1 MKETQLLE
9 PPERIVSLLLSDMR
23 TDSGQ
28 LLNLTLAF
36 NIILGLGQETAV
48 RYKVNQSESSRTGDA
63 LLHAPQVSAALERVD
78 LDYWGLCK

>member
-28 LLNLTLAF
+28 LLAF
-36 NIILGLGQETAV
+36 NIILGLGEETAV